1 MAESTP
7 VSGATKEAGWYPDR
21 ANPNVQNYWD
31 GQAWS
36 AQRLW
41 ESGTWVD
48 VELGPATGEVPV
60 AEPSDDAGPL
70 PPAPRPAAQP
80 GANPYQN
87 LPPHLSTP
95 GTSGAGNPVVN
106 TVTLGM
112 LGVLVCS
119 VIIIIGSLTPW
130 VSISL
135 AGHAFG
141 SANGTD
147 SSISDLIGINGWLT
161 FAAGLILFLLVGFTA
176 FSGQRVFRLSTLGLA
191 VVTAGLAIYCLVR
204 ILQKISNVPTPL
216 NSHIPN
222 GSFGIDVSVAYGLII
237 LLIGAL
243 GAVLFAFADFR
254 TR

>member
-1 MAESTP
+1 
-7 VSGATKEAGWYPDR
+7 
-21 ANPNVQNYWD
+21 
-31 GQAWS
+31 
-36 AQRLW
+36 
-41 ESGTWVD
+41 
-48 VELGPATGEVPV
+48 
-60 AEPSDDAGPL
+60 
-70 PPAPRPAAQP
+70 
-80 GANPYQN
+80 
-87 LPPHLSTP
+87 
-95 GTSGAGNPVVN
+95 
-106 TVTLGM
+106 M

-176 FSGQRVFRLSTLGLA
+176 FTGERVFRLSTLGLA
-191 VVTAGLAIYCLVR
+191 LVTAGLAIYCLVR

-216 NSHIPN
+216 SSHIPN

-243 GAVLFAFADFR
+243 GAVLFAFADIR